1 MTPEKS
7 GEKTANPEKHNV
19 EADNN
24 KVATK
29 IRKSGEK
36 ILSNTGM
43 EAQSATSLGFGLL
56 SLLSFGLLRKRKEDN
71 K

>member
-7 GEKTANPEKHNV
+7 GEKPANPEKHNV

-24 KVATK
+24 KVEAK
-29 IRKSGEK
+29 IRKSEEK
-36 ILSNTGM
+36 ILSKTGV
-43 EAQSATSLGFGLL
+43 ETQNAASLGFGLL

>member
-19 EADNN
+19 EADNK

-29 IRKSGEK
+29 IRNSGEK

-56 SLLSFGLLRKRKEDN
+56 SLLSCGLLRKRKEDN